1 MKGALTRMTENQ
13 HENRSGGL
21 TAVDDFTGAA
31 EDGARAV
38 VRDDQGLI
46 LTDKPEET
54 AVLVGVSLARQ
65 PGILSMED
73 SLTELGLLAETAGLE
88 VQGELTQ
95 RLQHPRSATF
105 IGAGKL
111 GELETLVIELGAN
124 VVIFDEELSPR
135 QQREIERVLGQEVK
149 VIDRTALI
157 LDIFARHAKTREGA
171 LQVELA
177 QYEYRLPRLTRAWTH
192 LARQAG
198 GRAGGA
204 SGGVGVRGPGE
215 TQLEVDRREIS
226 RRIIHLKREL
236 EEVRN
241 HRERYRQRR
250 QQSTTPVIVVVGYTN
265 AGKSSLLNAV
275 TKRSNSGAVAHL
287 QGAGVLVQDQL
298 FATLDPTTRR
308 VELPSARTALFT
320 DTVGFIQ
327 KLPTALVAAFRATL
341 EEITE
346 ADLLLHVVDISH
358 PNADEQV
365 TAVEE
370 MLEELGAG
378 DKPLVTA
385 LNKIDLLSVGDSED
399 VKRLSSTQAAA
410 APPASANQ
418 GETGLAARQLEALQD
433 YPSPVPISARTG
445 EGIPEL
451 LAMVDEKLQGE
462 MTPLRLL
469 LPYSK
474 GDLVSLIYEHGSV
487 EREEYTENGTLI
499 EGRLPAHLASRVQ
512 AWSLAQLDSGQHES
526 A

>member
-1 MKGALTRMTENQ
+1 MTENQ
-13 HENRSGGL
+13 HANRAGGL
-21 TAVDDFTGAA
+21 TTIA
-31 EDGARAV
+31 EDRTGPV
-38 VRDDQGLI
+38 VRDTQGLI
-46 LTDKPEET
+46 LTDKPEEM
-54 AVLVGVSLARQ
+54 AVLVGVSLSAQ
-65 PGILSMED
+65 PGIDAPHSGAQNNLSMED
-73 SLTELGLLAETAGLE
+73 SLTELALLAETAGLE
-88 VQGELTQ
+88 VRGTLTQ
-95 RLQHPRSATF
+95 RLEHPNPATF

-111 GELETLVIELGAN
+111 DELETLTLALDAN

-226 RRIIHLKREL
+226 RRILHLKREL
-236 EEVRN
+236 EEVRR

-250 QQSTTPVIVVVGYTN
+250 RRSSTPVIVIVGYTN
-265 AGKSSLLNAV
+265 AGKSTLLNAV
-275 TKRSNSGAVAHL
+275 SN
-287 QGAGVLVQDQL
+287 AGVLVQDQL

-308 VELPSARTALFT
+308 VELNAPLLEKGAKLPSARTALFT

-327 KLPTALVAAFRATL
+327 KLPTTLVAAFRATL
-341 EEITE
+341 EEINE

-358 PNADEQV
+358 PNAEEQV

-370 MLEELGAG
+370 MLEELNAG
-378 DKPLVTA
+378 HKPLVTA
-385 LNKIDLLSVGDSED
+385 LNKIDLLNPTGAQASRLHRDSE
-399 VKRLSSTQAAA
+399 
-410 APPASANQ
+410 AP
-418 GETGLAARQLEALQD
+418 GLADL
-433 YPSPVPISARTG
+433 PSPVLISAHTG

-451 LAMVDEKLQGE
+451 LAVVDEKLQE
-462 MTPLRLL
+462 LMTPVRLL

-474 GDLVSLIYEHGSV
+474 GDLVSLIYERGRV
-487 EREEYTENGTLI
+487 EREEYTESGTLI
-499 EGRLPAHLASRVQ
+499 EGKLPTHLVSRVQ
-512 AWSLAQLDSGQHES
+512 NWSLARPG
-526 A
+526 